1 MAIMLI
7 ATSMFTALAFLSD
20 DKNIVDYNSDKANQK
35 NTMILGEIPNCP
47 DIQVIKYVKNDNF
60 GDYEDISVDADLG
73 DSVHFWIKVTNT
85 GNVALNLQ
93 VNDSLPSGLS
103 YNNDAMVN
111 GMPEEPD
118 DFTSPSSFYWKVE
131 GVDPSETIDITFKAD
146 VVDEGEFENIAE
158 AIGFIQQCK
167 VINDTDDASVIVEPC
182 VPGISIEKWVWNG
195 SAWSDHADV
204 MLGDIVTFNV
214 SIYNPSDCY
223 FIHFSGVVFDH
234 LPDNLRYVNGSS
246 TIFPE
251 GHPGHPDGSGHSD
264 PNLKFEDYVLEDN
277 TVIWHRPPSIMPGEY
292 LNFTY
297 NAIAV
302 DCDEGENIVT
312 AHPEGFTLVDDYL
325 EENILK
331 PNRTALEECVNFI
344 DNFYAGYPVEVS
356 NADGLYDVSA
366 SVSVNVIC
374 EPCVPG
380 ISIEKWV
387 WNGSA
392 WSDHADV
399 MLGDIV
405 TFNVSIYNPSDC
417 YLIHFSG
424 VVFDHLPDNLEYIAG
439 SSTIYPE
446 GYINYT
452 YSFIQDS
459 NYFPGPSFS
468 TPEQIEL
475 ESNTVYWIR
484 PPSIMPGEYL
494 NFTYNAIAVDCD
506 EGENIITA
514 HPQGF
519 TPVDYPGEDVSNQDG
534 SYDVSASASV
544 NVICGEPNISVVKS
558 VKYNRCGEYNTT
570 GIIISS
576 DDWVTFKIEVTNTG
590 DFPLNIKVSDSLPL
604 GFTYANNA
612 EVNEIPHEPDK
623 VLYPLNGH
631 IIYIWNLIDV
641 QPGET
646 VTITF
651 EATVNVCGKIINLV
665 DVVGIYG
672 QYPAVSDEDE
682 AYVFVSCPCI
692 EIVKEA
698 NPSVI
703 HSGDL
708 VTYIYAVTNAGNVP
722 LKNVVVTDDKLGV
735 VYYVSGDVDGDGW
748 LDLDETWI
756 FNATA
761 NPTQDVCN
769 IGTVTAEDELG
780 KQVSDNDKVCVDVIN
795 PGISVV
801 KTVSPCCVLPGGS
814 ATWNVTVEN
823 TGDVVLTGVY
833 VIDNNVGVLD
843 SMITLLPGEI
853 KYYEY
858 TTNPTIETT
867 NNVQVNGTDPLDLE
881 VIDLDDATVEI
892 CEINIDFDV
901 EKEVKKNC
909 FGLYGN
915 YIYLHKND
923 WVTFKINVT
932 NTGDV
937 ALNITICDVL
947 PEGLVYN
954 GYPRV
959 NGAEVHPVN
968 GCWAINNIEPG
979 DTVSITFRAAVVT
992 CGENINTATVTAVY
1006 DGYEPLVKEDNATV
1020 FVLCPGI
1027 NIVKTANLS
1036 LVCTG
1041 EEVTYTYNVTNIG
1054 NASLRNVVVT
1064 DDKIAIVSG
1073 DGDGWLYPGETW
1085 FFTAVS
1091 VLCENTT
1098 NVGTVTA
1105 EDEFGKQ
1112 VSDEDIVFVEVVD
1125 CEEPPQLGIEVIKK
1139 VKRNG
1144 CEEYTNITY
1153 VHQCDEVK
1161 FLLESTNTGEG
1172 TLSACVVEPECDWV
1186 SFLLKVRN
1194 TGEETLSV
1202 FVEDILP
1209 AGLTYM
1215 GDSYVDGIPVFPV
1228 VDGNIIVWD
1237 IGDVGFGET
1246 VEITFDAT
1254 VDGQVC
1260 GSLINTVYVNGSY
1273 QDYPKVTDDDSAE
1286 VFVLCPGI
1294 DIEKTASQT
1303 IIQPGEE
1310 VTYTYELNNIGNCR
1324 LTNVV
1329 VMDDQGLVP
1338 IYVSGDT
1345 NVDDWLDVDETWIF
1359 TASTHLYE
1367 STTNIG
1373 TVTAEDELGKQV
1385 SDNNDAYV
1393 EVHECV
1399 CTPNISI
1406 DKKIFNGEIWVDSLS
1421 VESYSTNVTFKITI
1435 KNTGT
1440 CDLTNIVVIDTM
1452 KCGLDSST
1460 DFSITPDEINN
1471 GQLTWYLEETL
1482 LPSQTISITFNATAH
1497 MNTSNEV
1504 LVTANSTYDQT
1515 PVSANDEV
1523 TITKEGEVPE
1533 EPILAYAPES
1543 LSFGQKLQN
1552 QTDAKTI
1559 EIWNDG
1565 TGTLTYEL
1573 SKDCSWL
1580 ELSKT
1585 SGTSTGGDGIIDI
1598 ITVKINTTGLDLGVY
1613 TCNISITSNGGDGIV
1628 IVNVTVV
1635 DEEQPLP
1642 PTVNIS
1648 KPASGKLYFRDKEL
1662 FKLANTLLIGP
1673 IEIVADAESI
1683 DATITKME
1691 VYIDDIMKFN
1701 DTNSSISFFF
1711 NEVIFGSHT
1720 IKVKAYDSNGLS
1732 TQKELDI
1739 RVFNFGRVK

>member
-1 MAIMLI
+1 M
-7 ATSMFTALAFLSD
+7 
-20 DKNIVDYNSDKANQK
+20 K
-35 NTMILGEIPNCP
+35 NTKVIIAFILILSVLANPIIMNAKDYTAKAYSQADLYQEEYYTHQDH
-47 DIQVIKYVKNDNF
+47 DIAFDQDSGLIVEAGGPYQTVPGGRIDFKGYFQLLQSYETKITGYTWNF
-60 GDYEDISVDADLG
+60 GDATSFSHVYDPVLNGTLILGNIFLCPADHIYSHAGAYTATLVINYESNLTAKLVAKDHLLFLENQKSDSAQVTVAYDPWDEQLHPNSYFIKKVFDIENGWRETTTLKEG
-73 DSVHFWIKVTNT
+73 DDIQFKITYTATSRIDNVIITDYLPATVRFINATPLPDSIGSQVHFDQLGGYYIPTTVLTWNIGDMYAGESTQIIINGKIEYLTKSDFGIPADIHKIFYKYENLAKLKGTRHSAGCGNPYTVTYTDTANFVITQEHPKLTIEKLVKKNCNGIYDEEIITVNQNDWVTFWLIIKNSGDVVLQNVNVSDNLPLDLTYNDNAMVEGAPQEPIFINDHNFYWNLGTLNVGQIVNITFQAGVPDCGVFRNIATVTGFYGDQGIISDNDDATVLVNCIPDVVIEKTVRKTECDPWVEHLDLDLNDEVYFKIDVTNT
-85 GNVALNLQ
+85 G
-93 VNDSLPSGLS
+93 
-103 YNNDAMVN
+103 
-111 GMPEEPD
+111 
-118 DFTSPSSFYWKVE
+118 
-131 GVDPSETIDITFKAD
+131 ETILELIISDVLPNNLVYINNSANYTPIVDGSTITWLFVDVSPDEHIEIIFKAKVVGCGFGINWAYVSDREQSVFDENNATVD
-146 VVDEGEFENIAE
+146 VF
-158 AIGFIQQCK
+158 C
-167 VINDTDDASVIVEPC
+167 EPC
-182 VPGISIEKWVWNG
+182 EPEISIEKKVWNG
-195 SAWSDHADV
+195 CEWADTTDAEI
-204 MLGDIVTFNV
+204 GDTVRFK
-214 SIYNPSDCY
+214 
-223 FIHFSGVVFDH
+223 VV
-234 LPDNLRYVNGSS
+234 
-246 TIFPE
+246 
-251 GHPGHPDGSGHSD
+251 
-264 PNLKFEDYVLEDN
+264 
-277 TVIWHRPPSIMPGEY
+277 
-292 LNFTY
+292 
-297 NAIAV
+297 
-302 DCDEGENIVT
+302 
-312 AHPEGFTLVDDYL
+312 
-325 EENILK
+325 
-331 PNRTALEECVNFI
+331 
-344 DNFYAGYPVEVS
+344 
-356 NADGLYDVSA
+356 
-366 SVSVNVIC
+366 
-374 EPCVPG
+374 
-380 ISIEKWV
+380 
-387 WNGSA
+387 
-392 WSDHADV
+392 
-399 MLGDIV
+399 
-405 TFNVSIYNPSDC
+405 IYNPSDC

-424 VVFDHLPDNLEYIAG
+424 LVFDQLPDNLRYENG
-439 SSTIYPE
+439 SSTIY
-446 GYINYT
+446 
-452 YSFIQDS
+452 QDWP
-459 NYFPGPSFS
+459 N
-468 TPEQIEL
+468 L
-475 ESNTVYWIR
+475 EEYNWGNNTVYWR
-484 PPSIMPGEYL
+484 KPPSIMPGENLTFY
-494 NFTYNAIAVDCD
+494 YNAKVVDC
-506 EGENIITA
+506 GLGVNNVTA
-514 HPQGF
+514 HPEGF
-519 TPVDYPGEDVSNQDG
+519 DPIDYPGESVSNADG
-534 SYDVSASASV
+534 SYDVSAYASV
-544 NVICGEPNISVVKS
+544 NVICGEPDIDVKKS
-558 VKYNRCGEYNTT
+558 VKLNCHGDYNYE
-570 GIIISS
+570 GINISS
-576 DDWVTFKIEVTNTG
+576 DSWVTFRIEVTNTG
-590 DFPLNIKVSDSLPL
+590 DFPLDINVSDSLPI
-604 GFTYANNA
+604 GFSYNNNA
-612 EVNEIPHEPDK
+612 KVDGVAHEPDNI
-623 VLYPLNGH
+623 LTPLNGH
-631 IIYIWNLIDV
+631 IIYVWHLNDV
-641 QPGET
+641 KPGQT

-682 AYVFVSCPCI
+682 AF
-692 EIVKEA
+692 
-698 NPSVI
+698 
-703 HSGDL
+703 
-708 VTYIYAVTNAGNVP
+708 
-722 LKNVVVTDDKLGV
+722 
-735 VYYVSGDVDGDGW
+735 
-748 LDLDETWI
+748 
-756 FNATA
+756 
-761 NPTQDVCN
+761 
-769 IGTVTAEDELG
+769 
-780 KQVSDNDKVCVDVIN
+780 
-795 PGISVV
+795 
-801 KTVSPCCVLPGGS
+801 
-814 ATWNVTVEN
+814 
-823 TGDVVLTGVY
+823 
-833 VIDNNVGVLD
+833 
-843 SMITLLPGEI
+843 
-853 KYYEY
+853 
-858 TTNPTIETT
+858 
-867 NNVQVNGTDPLDLE
+867 
-881 VIDLDDATVEI
+881 
-892 CEINIDFDV
+892 
-901 EKEVKKNC
+901 
-909 FGLYGN
+909 
-915 YIYLHKND
+915 
-923 WVTFKINVT
+923 
-932 NTGDV
+932 
-937 ALNITICDVL
+937 
-947 PEGLVYN
+947 
-954 GYPRV
+954 
-959 NGAEVHPVN
+959 
-968 GCWAINNIEPG
+968 
-979 DTVSITFRAAVVT
+979 
-992 CGENINTATVTAVY
+992 
-1006 DGYEPLVKEDNATV
+1006 V
-1020 FVLCPGI
+1020 FVLCPDI
-1027 NIVKTANLS
+1027 DIEKTANLS
-1036 LVCTG
+1036 IVCTG

-1054 NASLRNVVVT
+1054 NAPLRNVVVT
-1064 DDKIAIVSG
+1064 DDKIASVSG
-1073 DGDGWLYPGETW
+1073 DGNGWLYPGETW

-1144 CEEYTNITY
+1144 CEEYNNITY

-1172 TLSACVVEPECDWV
+1172 ALSACVVEPECDWV

-1338 IYVSGDT
+1338 IYISGDT

-1452 KCGLDSST
+1452 KCGLDYPT